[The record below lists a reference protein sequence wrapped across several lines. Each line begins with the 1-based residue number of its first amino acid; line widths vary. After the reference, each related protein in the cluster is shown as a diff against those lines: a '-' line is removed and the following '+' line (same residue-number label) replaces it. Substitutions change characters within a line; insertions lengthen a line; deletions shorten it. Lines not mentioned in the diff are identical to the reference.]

1 MLVVLMRSHMDLQSL
16 QAPCLTFTL
25 IVIQAFWFFFHLV
38 LVLVFYLLDDPAAGA
53 CRAFP
58 FGQGQLGAQPG
69 ADRLKVPS
77 AGPGVTSG
85 SVSPHVWQSLE
96 WQQH

>member
-1 MLVVLMRSHMDLQSL
+1 MLPHGSAISAGPLLDFYFNCNTGILL
-16 QAPCLTFTL
+16 
-25 IVIQAFWFFFHLV
+25 FFH

-85 SVSPHVWQSLE
+85 SVSPHVWQSLK